1 MSENIF
7 ELTPLEEFQMEFER
21 YFPDFYDALINDT
34 LDTDAEL
41 RAIRETMKVAILYA
55 LGYLFEHREEADH
68 HELTLTLRSLL
79 FGIREGEYF

>member
-34 LDTDAEL
+34 LDTDTEL
-41 RAIRETMKVAILYA
+41 RARTDRMNELAAKAGIDSLGRYTIEYMNEHGYKV
-55 LGYLFEHREEADH
+55 
-68 HELTLTLRSLL
+68 
-79 FGIREGEYF
+79 

>member
-7 ELTPLEEFQMEFER
+7 ELTPMEEFQMEFER

-41 RAIRETMKVAILYA
+41 RKRTDRMNELAHNAGIQSLGQYTIDYMNERGYKV
-55 LGYLFEHREEADH
+55 
-68 HELTLTLRSLL
+68 
-79 FGIREGEYF
+79 